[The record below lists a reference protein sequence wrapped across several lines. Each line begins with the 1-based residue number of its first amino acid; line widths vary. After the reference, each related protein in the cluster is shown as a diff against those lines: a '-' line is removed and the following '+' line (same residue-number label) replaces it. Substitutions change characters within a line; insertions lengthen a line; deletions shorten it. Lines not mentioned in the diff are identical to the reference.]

1 MRRNFESDPSGLTL
15 NRPPVEYP
23 FSLPGGHCIWPLLRT
38 PRLND
43 ALSKVNV
50 LVEALEW
57 IRRFRD
63 RYVVIKLGGSAL
75 DDPESVYRCLSDVV
89 FMEAVGMRPIL
100 VHGGGKAIS
109 RAMAEAGIE
118 PRFVQGRRYTDEATL
133 KIATRV
139 LTEEICESLAD
150 QICTQGGRATPLHPG
165 TQNVLI
171 GAQLTL
177 PDENGNPIDLG
188 RVGAVTSIN
197 REILQA
203 VCRSGA
209 IPVIPS
215 IALDADGV
223 PLNVNADTAAAAIA
237 KLMDAEKLV
246 FLSDVPGI
254 FLDRNDPASLVPH
267 MTVERCRELIANG
280 TISAG
285 MVPKV
290 EAALEALEVGV
301 EKIHIIDARIPHS
314 LLLEIYSDKGVGTE
328 IVR

>member
-1 MRRNFESDPSGLTL
+1 M
-15 NRPPVEYP
+15 
-23 FSLPGGHCIWPLLRT
+23 
-38 PRLND
+38 ND

-75 DDPESVYRCLSDVV
+75 DDPESVTHCLGDVV

-109 RAMAEAGIE
+109 RAMSESGIE
-118 PRFVQGRRYTDEATL
+118 PRFVQGRRYTDPQTL

-150 QICTQGGRATPLHPG
+150 EINTLGGRAIGLHVG
-165 TQNVLI
+165 TENVLI
-171 GAQLTL
+171 GEKLTL
-177 PDENGNPIDLG
+177 PGEDGNPIDLG
-188 RVGAVTSIN
+188 RVGSVHQI
-197 REILQA
+197 RRDLLQA
-203 VCRSGA
+203 VCRGGT

-215 IALDADGV
+215 IALDEQGEG
-223 PLNVNADTAAAAIA
+223 LNVNADTAAAAIA
-237 KLMDAEKLV
+237 KLMGAEKLV

-254 FLDRNDPASLVPH
+254 FLDKNDPSTLVSH
-267 MTVERCRELIANG
+267 LTVKRCRELIADG
-280 TISAG
+280 TIATG

-290 EAALEALEVGV
+290 EAALEALDVGV
-301 EKIHIIDARIPHS
+301 EKIHIIDAKIPHS
-314 LLLEIYSDKGVGTE
+314 LLLEIYSDRGVGTE
-328 IVR
+328 IVS